1 MNRLLRTSF
10 IALVAAGFLASL
22 AGGAA
27 LLHLRAAQSKA
38 EGAHSFT
45 PIPVASLV
53 LEAASGYAVAER
65 FVGRLEPA
73 QQARIAF
80 ERSGLVTAV
89 TVEEG
94 EAVTTGAVV
103 ATLDTAILEA
113 ERDRLLGQ
121 RKQVIASLELARLT
135 EGRQRVLRDRGH
147 ASEQRLDEARLGAV
161 ALEGELAALD
171 AAIRRVDVDLDK
183 SVVRA
188 PFGGRIG
195 ARFIDNGSVVD
206 AGTPVV
212 DILETG
218 RPQARIGVSPEAAAA
233 LSLGEVLGLSANGRA
248 LQARIAAIR
257 PDLTTATR
265 TVGVLFDLL
274 GEPEVNFGDTVE
286 LYLSRPVA
294 AEGFW
299 LPISALTEGERGLW
313 SVLTLQPG
321 DNGSF
326 RIGQEAVELLH
337 TAGERVF
344 VRGTLRAGDR
354 VVANGRNRVVP
365 GQQVSLAAGE
375 G

>member
-10 IALVAAGFLASL
+10 IALVAVGFLASL

-27 LLHLRAAQSKA
+27 LLHLRAAQSKVEA
-38 EGAHSFT
+38 ARPFA
-45 PIPVASLV
+45 PVPVASLV
-53 LEAASGYAVAER
+53 LEAARSYDVAER

-89 TVEEG
+89 AVEEG
-94 EAVTTGAVV
+94 EVVSADAVI
-103 ATLDTAILEA
+103 ATLDTAILEV

-121 RKQVIASLELARLT
+121 RKQVTASLELARLT

-171 AAIRRVDVDLDK
+171 AAIRRIDVDLDK

-195 ARFIDNGSVVD
+195 ARFIDTGSVVD

-218 RPQARIGVSPEAAAA
+218 RPQARIGLSPEAAAA
-233 LSLGEVLGLSANGRA
+233 LTPGEVVGLSANGRN
-248 LQARIAAIR
+248 LQARVVAIR

-265 TVGVLFDLL
+265 TVSVLFDVR
-274 GEPEVNFGDTVE
+274 GEPAAKFGDTVE
-286 LYLSRPVA
+286 LRLSRPVV

-299 LPISALTEGERGLW
+299 LPISALSEGERGLW
-313 SVLTLQPG
+313 SVLTLQPD
-321 DNGSF
+321 DNGTF
-326 RIGQEAVELLH
+326 RIGQETVELLH
-337 TAGERVF
+337 TAGDRVF